1 MNKTSVK
8 IIGTGSFLP
17 EKTLTNSDLEK
28 MVDTSDEWIRTRTGI
43 QCRHIADADTASSD
57 LAYGASVKA
66 LEDAGVSPQELDLII
81 VATITPDQ
89 FFPSTACELQ
99 KKLGAEPCGAFD
111 LMAACSG
118 FTYGLVVASQFIENG
133 GADKV
138 LVVGAESLSKVTDY
152 TDRGSCI
159 LFGDGAG
166 AAVLSRSDH
175 DGGLR
180 HYEIGAS
187 GKGGECMIL
196 PAGGSRIPASVES
209 VENRLHYMKIQGRE
223 VYRFAVT
230 KMTEL
235 CDRAVTQAGID
246 WDDVTV
252 VIPHQV
258 NLRILEASAKRLGI
272 DVDKYYVNIDR
283 HGNTSAASVPIALD
297 EARRE
302 GRFKDSDTIVFVAF
316 GGGLTWACAV
326 WTW

>member
-8 IIGTGSFLP
+8 IVGTGSFLP
-17 EKTLTNSDLEK
+17 EKVLTNADLEK

-43 QCRHIADADTASSD
+43 EKRHIADAQTASSD
-57 LAYGASVKA
+57 LAYEASVRA
-66 LEDAGVSPQELDLII
+66 LEDAGVSAQELDLII

-89 FFPSTACELQ
+89 LFPSTACELQ
-99 KKLGAEPCGAFD
+99 KKLGAEPSAAFD

-118 FTYGLVVASQFIENG
+118 FTYGLIVGTHFIESG

-138 LVVGAESLSKVTDY
+138 LVVGAETLSKITDY
-152 TDRGSCI
+152 TDRSSCI

-166 AAVLSRSDH
+166 AVVLARSDH
-175 DGGLR
+175 DGGLL
-180 HYEIGAS
+180 HYRLGAS

-196 PAGGSRIPASVES
+196 PAGGSRIPATVES
-209 VENRLHYMKIQGRE
+209 IRNRLHYMKIHGRE

-235 CDRAVTQAGID
+235 CDLAVKGAGIE
-246 WDDVTV
+246 WDDVAV

-258 NLRILEASAKRLGI
+258 NLRILEASARRLDI
-272 DVDKYYVNIDR
+272 DVGKYYVNIDR
-283 HGNTSAASVPIALD
+283 CGNTSAASVPIALD

-302 GRFKDSDTIVFVAF
+302 GRFGDSDTIIFVAF

-326 WTW
+326 WKW